1 MTRLGVSLLL
11 AVLLLEAWLAFVLLW
26 QGMAR
31 RFRFFTAYTV
41 FAVLAELAKWIVH
54 RNFRYYYY
62 AYVAT
67 QPLYALLGYLA
78 IAEVFHRVFKNFHGI
93 RWFKFL
99 FPTFGACAL
108 VFAIL
113 LVYLR
118 PPVEAG
124 PFLAT
129 VFVFEIVVRCL
140 QLGVFFLIFGLAN
153 FFNLFWRQYS
163 FGITSGFGLAA
174 CGILA
179 SMVARSIFGTKYA
192 AVLQFVPSVTYLCA
206 VIVWLV
212 SFLKPL
218 PSDPLQDFRPLFTP
232 EGMRELYERYKRLT
246 REIFGLCSPP
256 S

>member
-1 MTRLGVSLLL
+1 MTRLGTILLV
-11 AVLLLEAWLAFVLLW
+11 AVLLLQTWLALILLW
-26 QGMAR
+26 QGTAR
-31 RFRFFTAYTV
+31 RFRFFSAYTI
-41 FAVLAELAKWIVH
+41 FAIVAESAKLIVH
-54 RNFRYYYY
+54 RNFEIYYYV
-62 AYVAT
+62 YVAT

-78 IAEVFHRVFKNFHGI
+78 IAEVFHRVFKNFYGI
-93 RWFKFL
+93 RWFKLL
-99 FPTFGACAL
+99 FPAFGVCAL
-108 VFAIL
+108 LFSVL
-113 LVYLR
+113 LVSLH
-118 PPVEAG
+118 PPLQAT

-153 FFNLFWRQYS
+153 FFNLLWRQYS

-174 CGILA
+174 SGILVT
-179 SMVARSIFGTKYA
+179 MIARSLFGTKYA
-192 AVLQFVPSVTYLCA
+192 FVLQFVPSVTYLCA

-212 SFLKPL
+212 SLLKPL

-246 REIFGLCSPP
+246 REIFGLCLPP